1 MPLRRATRDTEVRA
15 AGSQEVPGMSHRWF
29 RHPLLWSPVLA
40 LCAQLALAAATLAC
54 TGGADFPFYRR

>member
-1 MPLRRATRDTEVRA
+1 
-15 AGSQEVPGMSHRWF
+15 MSRRWF

-40 LCAQLALAAATLAC
+40 FCAQLALAAATLAC